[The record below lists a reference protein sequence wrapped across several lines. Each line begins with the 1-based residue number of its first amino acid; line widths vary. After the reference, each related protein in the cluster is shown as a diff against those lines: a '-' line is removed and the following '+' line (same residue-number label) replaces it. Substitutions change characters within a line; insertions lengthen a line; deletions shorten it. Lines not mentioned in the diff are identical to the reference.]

1 MLLIIFQHIYI
12 NNHHRAVVQLL
23 ALIIYPNFIQ
33 PLFNKFTPLEEGELK
48 KQIEDIASSVNYPLK
63 KLFVVDNSKRS
74 GHSNA
79 YLFGYEILIYK
90 NYIYY

>member
-1 MLLIIFQHIYI
+1 M
-12 NNHHRAVVQLL
+12 L

-48 KQIEDIASSVNYPLK
+48 KQIEDIAASVNYPLK

-79 YLFGYEILIYK
+79 YLFGYEWNKIYYLF
-90 NYIYY
+90 NWNVYIYNY